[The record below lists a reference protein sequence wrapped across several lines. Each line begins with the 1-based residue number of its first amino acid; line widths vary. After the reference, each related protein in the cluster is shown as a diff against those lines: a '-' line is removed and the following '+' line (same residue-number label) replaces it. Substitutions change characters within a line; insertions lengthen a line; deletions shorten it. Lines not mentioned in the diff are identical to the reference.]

1 MSPNPVK
8 AVGALTDTRLA
19 SNFLA
24 PLAVATRRTWHSPRL
39 TRQPGVRARAP
50 RPSHGSCASWSSA
63 SAIRTRGMVASGKH
77 EVFSDPVAGQ
87 RMN

>member
-1 MSPNPVK
+1 M
-8 AVGALTDTRLA
+8 GAAGILSAAMQKRLD
-19 SNFLA
+19 NK
-24 PLAVATRRTWHSPRL
+24 
-39 TRQPGVRARAP
+39 QY
-50 RPSHGSCASWSSA
+50 RPSA